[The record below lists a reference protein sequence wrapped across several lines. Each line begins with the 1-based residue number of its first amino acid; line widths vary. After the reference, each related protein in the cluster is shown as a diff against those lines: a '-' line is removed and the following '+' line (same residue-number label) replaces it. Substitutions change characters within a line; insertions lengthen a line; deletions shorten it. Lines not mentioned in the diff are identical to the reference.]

1 MFGFRNLKIYQSFDS
16 ATYFFAYYD
25 LRSLLLKWRRRRCWQ
40 NTALVFHTYFFAY
53 PSSIVTPCW
62 SVLEFKKKSS
72 WKTQVPWTGFLAFK
86 NQFGNWFLQA
96 TQAVKNPVWKRLKIQ
111 FVKLDFSKLIFQK
124 SSTDQQ
130 GVSELVCF
138 FVPNFDFLPP
148 FNHCG
153 SWYIERERKEAEPLQ
168 YDLLSAKFQFS
179 FPLQPL
185 WLVVH
190 RKREKGGRAF
200 TIWSAFAFSFHVL
213 AGLWVS
219 RTTTVLWKSSARKCV
234 L

>member
-62 SVLEFKKKSS
+62 SVLEFKKKIKLENSS
-72 WKTQVPWTGFLAFK
+72 SMNWIFSLQKSIWKLIFASYTGSKKSSLK
-86 NQFGNWFLQA
+86 K
-96 TQAVKNPVWKRLKIQ
+96 TKNPVRKTWFFQI
-111 FVKLDFSKLIFQK
+111 DFSEIQYR
-124 SSTDQQ
+124 ST
-130 GVSELVCF
+130 GGKWISVF
-138 FVPNFDFLPP
+138 F
-148 FNHCG
+148 C
-153 SWYIERERKEAEPLQ
+153 
-168 YDLLSAKFQFS
+168 AKFRFS
-179 FPLQPL
+179 SPFQPL

-200 TIWSAFAFSFHVL
+200 TIWSA
-213 AGLWVS
+213 
-219 RTTTVLWKSSARKCV
+219 
-234 L
+234 